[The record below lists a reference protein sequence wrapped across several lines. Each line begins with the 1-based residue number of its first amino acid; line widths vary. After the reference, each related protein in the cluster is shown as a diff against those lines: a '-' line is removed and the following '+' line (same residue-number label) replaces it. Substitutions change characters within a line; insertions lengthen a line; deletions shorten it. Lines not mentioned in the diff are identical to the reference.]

1 MSPPDTNIPKQT
13 RRHRPALLGMAAAV
27 ISVLLILL
35 LIMYLAPDDSGDV
48 APLDGDAETATE

>member
-13 RRHRPALLGMAAAV
+13 RRHRPALLGIAAAL

-35 LIMYLAPDDSGDV
+35 LVMYLAPDDPGV
-48 APLDGDAETATE
+48 VLPLDGDAETATK